1 MKFVKQSHL
10 PYNAYIALLT
20 ITVCICINPQM
31 NSLFADLFYIVLV
44 LFLALL
50 FSRYV
55 NSFGLYIEEKI
66 YYKSFVEKEVCPERI
81 AAIHVTKA
89 VQKSKYFP
97 TSEIKDE
104 NGNCEYTMFFLK
116 EVTGPVLATK
126 TSDLGDV
133 EFYSLY
139 KKYIICRCI
148 YDQSVIDYLLTLNPN
163 IIVF

>member
-1 MKFVKQSHL
+1 MHL
-10 PYNAYIALLT
+10 H
-20 ITVCICINPQM
+20 NPQM

-55 NSFGLYIEEKI
+55 NSFGLYIEGEKI
-66 YYKSFVEKEVCPERI
+66 YYKSFVEKEICPEGI

-104 NGNCEYTMFFLK
+104 NRNCEYTMFFLK
-116 EVTGPVLATK
+116 ETTK
-126 TSDLGDV
+126 LMLDSTSPDMTFCS
-133 EFYSLY
+133 FY
-139 KKYIICRCI
+139 KEYIICRCI